1 MSHWIGI
8 SNENEFYSQHYLAEI
23 FNGDVKDVLEAWQ
36 QQENEARA
44 AAVTPQDVAQ
54 IWRTPW
60 AQINGL
66 AREGLET
73 LADLRRSDAPTRLR
87 VGREWLQRLL
97 GVLGYPVTPQ
107 LIRIEHADCDVPVL
121 AEVHDAQGQPL
132 VWVVEAQA
140 LEHELDTDPLALP
153 IHTLQLASLS
163 PQGDYRLADEVDWQ
177 KRLSDAIFSQPRP
190 PRWVLLVSP
199 YQWLLVDRTKYA
211 QNRILR
217 FDWYELLSRRDSDTL
232 KATTVLLHRES
243 LLDGLLDTLDENA
256 HKHAYGV
263 SEDLKYALRESIEL
277 LGNEAAKQL
286 IERAR
291 THNKGIYSG
300 QNKLDPEQLSVE
312 CLRFMYRLLFLFY
325 IEARP
330 ELGYAPVQN
339 ATYLQS
345 YSLEHLRELEL
356 MPLHS
361 ESERNGYYFHES
373 LQLLFDLVAQGTPDT
388 VQLGLPDTQ
397 LSQSARDAFT
407 MHAIKSH
414 LFDPKRTKLLSQ
426 VRFPNYLLQ
435 RIIRLMSL
443 SQPGQGRGSRRGR
456 AGRISY
462 AQLGINQLGAVYEAL
477 LSYRGFFAD
486 KDLYEVKK
494 AKERYSE
501 LDTGYFVDADALE
514 AYTDEE
520 KVYITDE
527 ETGQKRLRVYPKGSF
542 IYRMAGRDRE
552 KTASYYTPE
561 VLTKSL
567 VKYALKE
574 LYAQQL
580 EPLAD
585 DYARAQRLLEL
596 KICEPA
602 MGSAAFLNEAINQL
616 AEKYLELMQNAL
628 DQRIAQQD
636 YQQELQKVK
645 MYLADNCVFGIDVNP
660 VAVELAEVSLW
671 LNALSADRF
680 VPWFGLQLF
689 HGNSL
694 IGARREVYNSQQL
707 TAKPRDSHFWLKQ
720 APQRL
725 SMNTPVGEQQVWHFL
740 LPAEGMANYKDKEVK
755 ALHPEAFKQL
765 AAWRKDFL
773 APFND
778 FDVQRLQ
785 KLSQKVDLLW
795 QEHTQSQRAIRQKT
809 SDPYDVFGMRSQQ
822 RQRSSIA
829 EKDHILEQ
837 ELYAKGLSNSS
848 AFGRLKLAMDY
859 WCALWFWPIEHIADL
874 PTREEWLF
882 ELENLLLGDLISTT
896 PHAQQG
902 DLFAATNP
910 EQGKRFVNAFGVV
923 NTQLLKSAFF
933 RFELVERIA
942 QQQAFF
948 HWPLRFADIY
958 ADSAHT
964 QEAGAQEGFDLIL
977 GNPPWL
983 KVEWSSVAVLGD
995 FEPRFILRK
1004 FTAPQIAK
1012 LRDEVFSTYP
1022 QAQAIW
1028 LSEYV
1033 GSEGTQNF
1041 LNAYSNYPVLAG
1053 VQTNLYKCFLPQAWN
1068 NSSPLGVSG
1077 FLHPEG
1083 VYDDPRGG
1091 GLRRELY
1098 KRLRAHFQFQ
1108 NQHILF
1114 PIGHRVKFS
1123 INVFGSSLAQP
1134 AFVNIANLFVPHT
1147 IDACFEPAG
1156 DRVVGGIKNEA
1167 DEWNQEGHPDRVLFI
1182 TNKDLALFA
1191 QLYDEGGTDPLE
1203 ARLPALHTTQLL
1215 AVLQKFAQQPQRL
1228 GDLQGEY
1235 FSTQYWNETGA
1246 QYDGTIKRET
1256 RFPQDPS
1263 QWILSG
1269 PHFYVGNPLY
1279 KTPRE
1284 ICTEKGHYDGIDLLT
1299 IPDDYLPRTNYL
1311 PTCSADEYRSRTP
1324 KVSWVEEGETEPK
1337 RVTEYYR
1344 VVNREMIG
1352 PSSERTLIT
1361 ALLPPQI
1368 AHINTCLATM
1378 FKCSWQMLDYFA
1390 GTLSIVLDYRVKSTG
1405 MGHANTSLINQLPVL
1420 NNNVLRPLLHS
1431 RALLL
1436 GCLTSLYTD
1445 LWSSCWNPAFKAQR
1459 WSIPADSDHPGAQVL
1474 PQDFFQ
1480 NLTPHWQRHNALRT
1494 DYARRQ
1500 ALVEIDVLVAQA
1512 LGLTLDELL
1521 TIYRV
1526 QFPVMRQYEADTWY
1540 DQKGRIV
1547 FTPSKGLVDVG
1558 LPRNARRADLDQG
1571 IRYSIHS
1578 AQRQETDIALG
1589 WNDIQ
1594 DLQVGDTVSKTYL
1607 DTTQPEAVER
1617 TIVYEAPF
1625 FKPNR
1630 EQDYAIAWA
1639 FFEQKNKGIQ
1649 E

>member
-1 MSHWIGI
+1 MSQWIGI

-23 FNGDVKDVLEAWQ
+23 FSGDVKDVLEAWQ
-36 QQENEARA
+36 QQETEARA
-44 AAVTPQDVAQ
+44 AAVTSKDLDQV
-54 IWRTPW
+54 WRTPW

-73 LADLRRSDAPTRLR
+73 LADLGRSDALARLPL
-87 VGREWLQRLL
+87 GREWLQRLL
-97 GVLGYPVTPQ
+97 GVLGYTVTPQ
-107 LIRIEHADCDVPVL
+107 LIRIEHADCDLPVL
-121 AEVHDAQGQPL
+121 AEVNDTQGQPL
-132 VWVVEAQA
+132 VWVLEAQA

-153 IHTLQLASLS
+153 IHSLQLSSLS
-163 PQGDYRLADEVDWQ
+163 PQGDYRLADEADWQ
-177 KRLSDAIFSQPRP
+177 KRLSDAVFSQPRP
-190 PRWVLLVSP
+190 PRFVLLVSP
-199 YQWLLVDRTKYA
+199 YQWLLVDRTKYG
-211 QNRILR
+211 QNRVLR
-217 FDWYELLSRRDSDTL
+217 FDWYELFSRRDSDTL

-277 LGNEAAKQL
+277 LGNEAAQQL

-291 THNKGIYSG
+291 AHNKGIYSG
-300 QNKLDPEQLSVE
+300 QNKLDPDLLSLE

-356 MPLHS
+356 MPLHND
-361 ESERNGYYFHES
+361 SERNGYYFHES

-388 VQLGLPDTQ
+388 IQLGLPDTQ

-426 VRFPNYLLQ
+426 VRFPNHLLQ

-443 SQPGQGRGSRRGR
+443 SQPGQGRGNRRSR

-486 KDLYEVKK
+486 QDLYEVKK

-501 LDTGYFVDADALE
+501 LDTGYFVAAQALE
-514 AYTDEE
+514 AYSAEE
-520 KVYITDE
+520 KVYVTDE
-527 ETGQKRLRVYPKGSF
+527 DTGQKRLRVYPKGSF

-552 KTASYYTPE
+552 KSASYYTPE
-561 VLTKSL
+561 VLTQSL

-574 LYAQQL
+574 LYEQQL
-580 EPLAD
+580 APLAD
-585 DYARAQRLLEL
+585 DHARAQRLLEL

-616 AEKYLELMQNAL
+616 AEKYLDLMQNAL
-628 DQRIAQQD
+628 DQRIAQQH

-645 MYLADNCVFGIDVNP
+645 MYLADNCVFGIDLNP

-694 IGARREVYNSQQL
+694 VGARREVYSSQQL
-707 TAKPRDSHFWLKQ
+707 TAKPRDSHYWLKQ

-725 SMNTPVGEQQVWHFL
+725 SMNTPVGQQQIWHFL
-740 LPAEGMANYKDKEVK
+740 VPAEGMANYNDKDIK
-755 ALHPEAFKQL
+755 ALYPEAFKQL
-765 AAWRKDFL
+765 SAWRKDFL

-795 QEHTQSQRAIRQKT
+795 QEHTQSQRAIRRKT
-809 SDPYDVFGMRSQQ
+809 SDSYDVFGMRSQQ

-848 AFGRLKLAMDY
+848 AFGRLQLAMDY
-859 WCALWFWPIEHIADL
+859 WCALWFWPIEHIEDL
-874 PTREEWLF
+874 PSREDWLF
-882 ELENLLLGDLISTT
+882 ELENLLLGDLISTQ

-902 DLFAATNP
+902 SLFADTNP
-910 EQGKRFVNAFGVV
+910 EQGKRFVNEFGVV

-933 RFELVERIA
+933 RFKLVERIA

-964 QEAGAQEGFDLIL
+964 ESAQAQEGFDLIL

-983 KVEWSSVAVLGD
+983 LVGWNSSAVLGD
-995 FEPRFILRK
+995 FEPMLVLRNFSSSK
-1004 FTAPQIAK
+1004 AAQ
-1012 LRDEVFSTYP
+1012 LRD
-1022 QAQAIW
+1022 AIFAKDSDIQSLW
-1028 LSEYV
+1028 LAEYV
-1033 GSEGTQNF
+1033 ETAGTQNF
-1041 LNAYSNYPVLAG
+1041 LGDVSNYPLLQGQKA
-1053 VQTNLYKCFLPQAWN
+1053 NLYKCFLPQAWN
-1068 NSSPLGVSG
+1068 NSSHLGVSG

-1098 KRLRAHFQFQ
+1098 KRLRATFQYT
-1108 NQHILF
+1108 NEVLLF
-1114 PIGHRVKFS
+1114 KEVDHHTRYGTNIYGVSRTSPSF
-1123 INVFGSSLAQP
+1123 LA
-1134 AFVNIANLFVPHT
+1134 ISNLFIPQTVDQCFIHNGDGAVP
-1147 IDACFEPAG
+1147 
-1156 DRVVGGIKNEA
+1156 GIKEEIIS
-1167 DEWNQEGHPDRVLFI
+1167 DSGILRSIWNFEGHKDRIIHV
-1182 TNKDLALFA
+1182 TGKDLALFA
-1191 QLYDEGGTDPLE
+1191 QLYDEAGTGPLE
-1203 ARLPALHTTQLL
+1203 ARLPALHATQLL

-1235 FSTQYWNETGA
+1235 FSTQHWNETGA
-1246 QYDGTIKRET
+1246 QYDNTIKRET
-1256 RFPQDPS
+1256 GFPQDPS

-1269 PHFYVGNPLY
+1269 PHFFVGNPLY

-1284 ICTEKGHYDGIDLLT
+1284 VCTSNSHYDGIDLLT
-1299 IPDDYLPRTNYL
+1299 IPDDYLPRTNYI
-1311 PTCSADEYRSRTP
+1311 PACSADEYRSRTP

-1344 VVNREMIG
+1344 LVARNMLSQSG
-1352 PSSERTLIT
+1352 ERTLTPAIFPKGVGHIHPVQST
-1361 ALLPPQI
+1361 A
-1368 AHINTCLATM
+1368 
-1378 FKCSWQMLDYFA
+1378 FKDVRELVN
-1390 GTLSIVLDYRVKSTG
+1390 TLSIVV
-1405 MGHANTSLINQLPVL
+1405 
-1420 NNNVLRPLLHS
+1420 
-1431 RALLL
+1431 
-1436 GCLTSLYTD
+1436 
-1445 LWSSCWNPAFKAQR
+1445 
-1459 WSIPADSDHPGAQVL
+1459 SIPADFFIKSTGKAMLYDQWTYLPRLDFEMLKVRALALSVITVDYAELWSDLWNPSFQSQTWSSPHPAL
-1474 PQDFFQ
+1474 PQDFFK
-1480 NLTPHWQRHNALRT
+1480 NLTPNWQRHNALRT

-1558 LPRNARRADLDQG
+1558 LPRNARRADLDNG

-1589 WNDIQ
+1589 WSDIQ

-1639 FFEQKNKGIQ
+1639 FFES
-1649 E
+1649 ED

>member
-1 MSHWIGI
+1 MSQWIGI

-23 FNGDVKDVLEAWQ
+23 FSGDVKDVLEAWQ
-36 QQENEARA
+36 QQETEARA
-44 AAVTPQDVAQ
+44 AAVTSKDLDQV
-54 IWRTPW
+54 WRTPW

-73 LADLRRSDAPTRLR
+73 LADLGRSDALARLPL
-87 VGREWLQRLL
+87 GREWLQRLL
-97 GVLGYPVTPQ
+97 GVLGYTVTPQ
-107 LIRIEHADCDVPVL
+107 LIRIEHADCDLPVL
-121 AEVHDAQGQPL
+121 AEVNDTQGQPL
-132 VWVVEAQA
+132 VWVLEAQA

-153 IHTLQLASLS
+153 IHSLQLSSLS
-163 PQGDYRLADEVDWQ
+163 PQGDYRLADEADWQ
-177 KRLSDAIFSQPRP
+177 KRLSDAVFSQPRP
-190 PRWVLLVSP
+190 PRFVLLVSP
-199 YQWLLVDRTKYA
+199 YQWLLVDRTKYG
-211 QNRILR
+211 QNRVLR
-217 FDWYELLSRRDSDTL
+217 FDWYELFSRRDSDTL

-277 LGNEAAKQL
+277 LGNEAAQQL

-291 THNKGIYSG
+291 AHNKGIYSG
-300 QNKLDPEQLSVE
+300 QNKLDPDLLSLE

-356 MPLHS
+356 MPLHND
-361 ESERNGYYFHES
+361 SERNGYYFHES

-426 VRFPNYLLQ
+426 VRFPNHLLQ

-443 SQPGQGRGSRRGR
+443 SQPGQGRGSRRSR

-486 KDLYEVKK
+486 QDLYEVKK

-501 LDTGYFVDADALE
+501 LDTGYFVAAQALE
-514 AYTDEE
+514 AYSDEE
-520 KVYITDE
+520 KVYVTDE
-527 ETGQKRLRVYPKGSF
+527 DTGQKRLRVYPKGSF

-552 KTASYYTPE
+552 KSASYYTPE
-561 VLTKSL
+561 VLTQSL

-574 LYAQQL
+574 LYEQQL
-580 EPLAD
+580 APLAD
-585 DYARAQRLLEL
+585 DHARAQRLLEL

-616 AEKYLELMQNAL
+616 AEKYLDLMQNAL
-628 DQRIAQQD
+628 DQRIAQQH

-645 MYLADNCVFGIDVNP
+645 MYLADNCVFGIDLNP

-694 IGARREVYNSQQL
+694 VGARREVYSSQQL
-707 TAKPRDSHFWLKQ
+707 TAKPRDSHYWLKQ

-725 SMNTPVGEQQVWHFL
+725 SMNTPVGQQQIWHFL
-740 LPAEGMANYKDKEVK
+740 VPAEGMANYNDKDIK
-755 ALHPEAFKQL
+755 ALYPEAFKQL
-765 AAWRKDFL
+765 AAWRKAFFE
-773 APFND
+773 PFND

-795 QEHTQSQRAIRQKT
+795 QEHTQSQRAIRRKT
-809 SDPYDVFGMRSQQ
+809 SDSYDVFGMRSQQ

-848 AFGRLKLAMDY
+848 AFGRLQLAMDY
-859 WCALWFWPIEHIADL
+859 WCALWFWPIEHIEDL
-874 PTREEWLF
+874 PSREDWLF
-882 ELENLLLGDLISTT
+882 ELENLLLGDLISTQ
-896 PHAQQG
+896 PHTQQG
-902 DLFAATNP
+902 SLFADTNP
-910 EQGKRFVNAFGVV
+910 EQGKRFVNEFGVV

-964 QEAGAQEGFDLIL
+964 ESAQAQEGFDLIL

-983 KVEWSSVAVLGD
+983 LVGWNSSAVLGD
-995 FEPRFILRK
+995 FEPMLVLRNFSSSK
-1004 FTAPQIAK
+1004 AAQ
-1012 LRDEVFSTYP
+1012 LRD
-1022 QAQAIW
+1022 AIFAKDSDVQSLW
-1028 LSEYV
+1028 LAEYV
-1033 GSEGTQNF
+1033 ETAGTQNF
-1041 LNAYSNYPVLAG
+1041 LGDVSNYPLLQGQKA
-1053 VQTNLYKCFLPQAWN
+1053 NLYKCFLPQAWN
-1068 NSSPLGVSG
+1068 NSSHLGVSG

-1123 INVFGSSLAQP
+1123 INVFGSELAQP

-1156 DRVVGGIKNEA
+1156 NWVVGGIKNEA
-1167 DEWNQEGHPDRVLFI
+1167 DEWNLEGHPDRVLSI
-1182 TNKDLALFA
+1182 KKQDLALFA
-1191 QLYDEGGTDPLE
+1191 QLYDEDGTDPLE

-1215 AVLQKFAQQPQRL
+1215 VVLQKFAQQPQRL

-1235 FSTQYWNETGA
+1235 FSTQHWNETGA
-1246 QYDGTIKRET
+1246 QYDNTIKRET
-1256 RFPQDPS
+1256 CFPQDPS

-1311 PTCSADEYRSRTP
+1311 PACSADEYRSRTP

-1344 VVNREMIG
+1344 LGIRGMLSQSG
-1352 PSSERTLIT
+1352 ERTLISSVLPKEVGHMNGVRSYAYRDT
-1361 ALLPPQI
+1361 SLLI
-1368 AHINTCLATM
+1368 HHAASVGSLAFDFLCKSTG
-1378 FKCSWQMLDYFA
+1378 KANLHQMLDDFPYIRL
-1390 GTLSIVLDYRVKSTG
+1390 GNNSKEVEVRTLALSSITNHY
-1405 MGHANTSLINQLPVL
+1405 N
-1420 NNNVLRPLLHS
+1420 
-1431 RALLL
+1431 
-1436 GCLTSLYTD
+1436 D
-1445 LWSSCWNPAFKAQR
+1445 LWNDCWNPAFTQQS
-1459 WSIPADSDHPGAQVL
+1459 WSIRPDSDHPGAQVL
-1474 PQDFFQ
+1474 PQDFFNQ
-1480 NLTPHWQRHNALRT
+1480 LTPSWQRHNALRS

-1512 LGLTLDELL
+1512 LGLSLDELL

-1558 LPRNARRADLDQG
+1558 LPRNARRADLDNG

-1578 AQRQETDIALG
+1578 AQRQDTDIALG

>member
-1 MSHWIGI
+1 MSQWIGI

-23 FNGDVKDVLEAWQ
+23 FSGDVKDVLEAWQ
-36 QQENEARA
+36 QQETEARA
-44 AAVTPQDVAQ
+44 AAVTSKDLDQV
-54 IWRTPW
+54 WRTPW

-73 LADLRRSDAPTRLR
+73 LADLGRSDALARLPL
-87 VGREWLQRLL
+87 GREWLQRLL
-97 GVLGYPVTPQ
+97 EVLGYTVTPQ
-107 LIRIEHADCDVPVL
+107 LIRIEHADCDLPVL
-121 AEVHDAQGQPL
+121 AEVNDTQGQPL
-132 VWVVEAQA
+132 VWVLEAQA

-153 IHTLQLASLS
+153 IHSLQLSSLS
-163 PQGDYRLADEVDWQ
+163 TQGDYRLADEADWQ
-177 KRLSDAIFSQPRP
+177 KRLSDAVFSQPRP
-190 PRWVLLVSP
+190 PRFVLLVSP
-199 YQWLLVDRTKYA
+199 YQWLLVDRTKYG
-211 QNRILR
+211 QNRVLR
-217 FDWYELLSRRDSDTL
+217 FDWYELFSRRDSDTL

-277 LGNEAAKQL
+277 LGNEATQQL

-291 THNKGIYSG
+291 AHNKGIYSG
-300 QNKLDPEQLSVE
+300 QNKLDPDLLSLE

-356 MPLHS
+356 MPLHND
-361 ESERNGYYFHES
+361 SERNGYYFHES

-388 VQLGLPDTQ
+388 IQLGLPDTQ

-486 KDLYEVKK
+486 QDLYEVKK

-501 LDTGYFVDADALE
+501 LDTGYFVAAQALE
-514 AYTDEE
+514 AYSDEE
-520 KVYITDE
+520 KVYVTDE
-527 ETGQKRLRVYPKGSF
+527 DTGQKRLRVYPKGSF

-552 KTASYYTPE
+552 KSASYYTPE
-561 VLTKSL
+561 VLTQSL

-574 LYAQQL
+574 LYEQQL
-580 EPLAD
+580 APLAD
-585 DYARAQRLLEL
+585 DHARAQRLLEL

-616 AEKYLELMQNAL
+616 AEKYLDLMQNAL
-628 DQRIAQQD
+628 DQRIAQQH

-645 MYLADNCVFGIDVNP
+645 MYLADNCVFGIDLNP

-694 IGARREVYNSQQL
+694 VGARREVYSSQQL
-707 TAKPRDSHFWLKQ
+707 TAKPRDSHYWLKQ

-725 SMNTPVGEQQVWHFL
+725 SMNTPVGQQQIWHFL
-740 LPAEGMANYKDKEVK
+740 VPAEGMANYSDKDIK
-755 ALHPEAFKQL
+755 ALYPEAFKQL

-785 KLSQKVDLLW
+785 TLSHKVDLLW
-795 QEHTQSQRAIRQKT
+795 QEHTQSQRAIRRKT
-809 SDPYDVFGMRSQQ
+809 SDPYDVFGMRSSD
-822 RQRSSIA
+822 RQRSSIT

-837 ELYAKGLSNSS
+837 ELYAKGLGNSS

-874 PTREEWLF
+874 PSREDWLF

-896 PHAQQG
+896 PNAQQG
-902 DLFAATNP
+902 NLFAATNP

-1108 NQHILF
+1108 NERTLF
-1114 PIGHRVKFS
+1114 PIGNRNKFS
-1123 INVFGSSLAQP
+1123 INVFGSYLDQP
-1134 AFVNIANLFVPHT
+1134 TFINIANLFVPHT

-1191 QLYDEGGTDPLE
+1191 QLYDEDGTDPLE

-1235 FSTQYWNETGA
+1235 TSSEMWHETNA
-1246 QYDGTIKRET
+1246 QNDGTIKRET

-1269 PHFYVGNPLY
+1269 PHFYVGNPLHQ
-1279 KTPRE
+1279 TPKEVCETHRA
-1284 ICTEKGHYDGIDLLT
+1284 YDSIDLLT

-1311 PTCSADEYRSRTP
+1311 PACSADEYRSRTP

-1344 VVNREMIG
+1344 LFARSMLSQAG
-1352 PSSERTLIT
+1352 ERTLIPT
-1361 ALLPPQI
+1361 LMPKKVT
-1368 AHINTCLATM
+1368 HIDPVG
-1378 FKCSWQMLDYFA
+1378 SWTF
-1390 GTLSIVLDYRVKSTG
+1390 KSTSRLLTSFASCASLVFDFWVKTTG
-1405 MGHANTSLINQLPVL
+1405 NPRFRDNLFKFLPMVNTDEQL
-1420 NNNVLRPLLHS
+1420 NS
-1431 RALLL
+1431 RALALSAV
-1436 GCLTSLYTD
+1436 TNHYTD
-1445 LWSSCWNPAFKAQR
+1445 LWNNCWNPSFTQQS
-1459 WSIPADSDHPGAQVL
+1459 WSIRPDSDHPGAHVL
-1474 PQDFFQ
+1474 PQNFFNQ
-1480 NLTPHWQRHNALRT
+1480 LTPNWQRHNALRT

-1512 LGLTLDELL
+1512 LGLSLDELL

-1540 DQKGRIV
+1540 DQNGRIV

-1558 LPRNARRADLDQG
+1558 LPRNARRADLDNG

-1578 AQRQETDIALG
+1578 AQRQDTDIALG

>member
-60 AQINGL
+60 TQINGL

-121 AEVHDAQGQPL
+121 AEVNNAQGQPL

-163 PQGDYRLADEVDWQ
+163 PRGDYRLADEVDWQ

-277 LGNEAAKQL
+277 LGNEAAQQL

-414 LFDPKRTKLLSQ
+414 LFDPQRTRLLSQ
-426 VRFPNYLLQ
+426 VRFPNHLLQ

-443 SQPGQGRGSRRGR
+443 SRPGKGRGSRRAR

-486 KDLYEVKK
+486 TDLYEVKK

-520 KVYITDE
+520 KVYVTNE

-822 RQRSSIA
+822 RQRRSIA

-1108 NQHILF
+1108 NERTLF
-1114 PIGHRVKFS
+1114 PIGNRNKFS
-1123 INVFGSSLAQP
+1123 INVFGSYLDQP
-1134 AFVNIANLFVPHT
+1134 TFINIANLFVPHT

-1191 QLYDEGGTDPLE
+1191 QLYDEDGTDPLE

-1235 FSTQYWNETGA
+1235 TSLEMWHETNA
-1246 QYDGTIKRET
+1246 QNDGTIKRET

-1269 PHFYVGNPLY
+1269 PHFYVGNPLHQ
-1279 KTPRE
+1279 TPKEVCETHRA
-1284 ICTEKGHYDGIDLLT
+1284 YDSIDLLT

-1311 PTCSADEYRSRTP
+1311 PACSVDEYRSRTP

-1344 VVNREMIG
+1344 LGIRGMLSQSG
-1352 PSSERTLIT
+1352 ERTLISSVLPKEVGHMNGVRSYAYRDT
-1361 ALLPPQI
+1361 SLLIQH
-1368 AHINTCLATM
+1368 AASVGSLAFDFLCKSTG
-1378 FKCSWQMLDYFA
+1378 KANLHQMLDDFPYIRL
-1390 GTLSIVLDYRVKSTG
+1390 GNNSKEVEVRTLALSSITNHY
-1405 MGHANTSLINQLPVL
+1405 N
-1420 NNNVLRPLLHS
+1420 
-1431 RALLL
+1431 
-1436 GCLTSLYTD
+1436 D
-1445 LWSSCWNPAFKAQR
+1445 LWNDCWNSAFTQQS
-1459 WSIPADSDHPGAQVL
+1459 WSIRPDSDHPGAQVL
-1474 PQDFFQ
+1474 PQDFFNQ
-1480 NLTPHWQRHNALRT
+1480 LTPNWQRHNALRT

-1558 LPRNARRADLDQG
+1558 LPRNARRADLDNG

-1594 DLQVGDTVSKTYL
+1594 DLQAGDTVSKTYL

-1617 TIVYEAPF
+1617 TIVYKAPF

-1639 FFEQKNKGIQ
+1639 FFESEN
-1649 E
+1649 